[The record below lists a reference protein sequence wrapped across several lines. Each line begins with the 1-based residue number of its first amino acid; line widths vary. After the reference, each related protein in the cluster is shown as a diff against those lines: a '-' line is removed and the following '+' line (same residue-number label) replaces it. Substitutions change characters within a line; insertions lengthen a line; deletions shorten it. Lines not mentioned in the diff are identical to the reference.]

1 MQVVSRHTAHSYPS
15 PTAARSHCP
24 QQVTA
29 AFCRWLALPEAAVEF
44 FINGQPL
51 AGSSTADQ
59 AGIANGNAISARLRP
74 GTPVPEQGFPQ
85 QFTMLDVIDSELGA
99 LADALAVA
107 R

>member
-1 MQVVSRHTAHSYPS
+1 
-15 PTAARSHCP
+15 
-24 QQVTA
+24 VTA

-74 GTPVPEQGFPQ
+74 GAPVPEQGFPQ

>member
-1 MQVVSRHTAHSYPS
+1 MTDTLTTPPGYRHTG
-15 PTAARSHCP
+15 TL
-24 QQVTA
+24 QVTA
-29 AFCRWLALPEAAVEF
+29 AFCRWLSLPEASVEF

-51 AGSSTADQ
+51 AGSSTAEQ
-59 AGIANGNAISARLRP
+59 AGIATGNAISARLLP

-99 LADALAVA
+99 LADALSVA